1 METMYVNEESGEPLA
16 TIRRASDESIR
27 ITVSPHIQELLRECS
42 ERTNLPEQVR
52 RNPFYVHHYRD
63 DGRTFADFPPTFS
76 SQAQA
81 DAALG
86 TLGELASVAEAFLRE
101 Q

>member
-1 METMYVNEESGEPLA
+1 MRTMYVDEESGDLLA
-16 TIRRASDESIR
+16 TFCCGLNKSIM
-27 ITVSPHIQELLRECS
+27 ITISPHIQELLRKCS
-42 ERTNLPEQVR
+42 ERSNLPEQVR

-63 DGRTFADFPPTFS
+63 DGRMFVEFPPNFS
-76 SQAQA
+76 SKAQA

-86 TLGELASVAEAFLRE
+86 TLGRLAKVAEAFLLE